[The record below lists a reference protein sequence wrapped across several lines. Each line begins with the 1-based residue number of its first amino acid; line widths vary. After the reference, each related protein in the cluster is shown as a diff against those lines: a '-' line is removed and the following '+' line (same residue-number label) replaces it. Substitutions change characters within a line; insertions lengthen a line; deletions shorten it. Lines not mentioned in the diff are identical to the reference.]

1 MKNNIIYVLGILT
14 IIASFA
20 LIITYPESGR
30 LSLISGALFPIGIG
44 LNVVGYLLKKELV
57 KQ

>member
-1 MKNNIIYVLGILT
+1 MKSKIFFITGIVFIL
-14 IIASFA
+14 ISFF
-20 LIITYPESGR
+20 LIIEYPESGR

>member
-1 MKNNIIYVLGILT
+1 MKSKIFFITGIVFIL
-14 IIASFA
+14 ISFF
-20 LIITYPESGR
+20 LIIEYPESNR
-30 LSLISGALFPIGIG
+30 LSAIAGLLTSLGIG